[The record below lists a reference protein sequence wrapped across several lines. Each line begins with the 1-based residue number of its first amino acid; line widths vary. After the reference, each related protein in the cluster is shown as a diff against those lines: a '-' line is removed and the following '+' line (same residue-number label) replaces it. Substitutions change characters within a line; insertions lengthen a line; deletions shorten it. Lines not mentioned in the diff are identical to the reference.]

1 MKALAPVFLVLVLLL
16 AIVSAVSA
24 QNRIHNPELPQHLV
38 FQWQIHAEQV
48 DGSWKNSDF
57 SVSRDA
63 SGLVVYY
70 GMYRTLEAALEGMP
84 TLPEGVKNS
93 DVSLI
98 SFFNQKSISSEDAL
112 ALLGNLNNR
121 DIDPD
126 YREEEAVSFTVY
138 FATYDQPQ
146 GRKLVEE
153 IDAAMSFE
161 VLPNYQFAY
170 SAGLFGSLDEAE
182 NYAQQLQAKGFE
194 EAGVNKFLNGERV
207 AMMVEQELY
216 AFVSWMDRKHILF

>member
-16 AIVSAVSA
+16 AMVSAISA

-38 FQWQIHAEQV
+38 FQWQIHTEQV
-48 DGSWKNSDF
+48 DGSWSNSDF

-63 SGLVVYY
+63 NGLVVYY

-84 TLPEGVKNS
+84 ALPEGVSNA

-98 SFFNQKSISSEDAL
+98 PFFNQKSISGEDAL
-112 ALLGNLNNR
+112 ALLGNLNDR

-126 YREEEAVSFTVY
+126 YLEEEAVSFTVY
-138 FATYDQPQ
+138 FATFDQPQ
-146 GRKLVEE
+146 GRKILEA
-153 IDAAMSFE
+153 IDGALSFE

-170 SAGLFGSLDEAE
+170 SAGLFGSLDDAE
-182 NYAQQLQAKGFE
+182 LYVNDLRNKGFV
-194 EAGVNKFLNGERV
+194 EAQVNKFLNGQRV
-207 AMMVEQELY
+207 AMVVEQELY
-216 AFVSWMDRKHILF
+216 AFVSWLESERIVF